1 MYHGQIGRAQP
12 CHQVKHIQVHAPRN
26 FQSSARVRLEIRAT
40 LVSRDAFVQN
50 SKSAPMGRKFNSCFF
65 RDLHLDHAPSTH
77 FPLSLATLLVNVHP
91 CACCTPR
98 PSVARRANSKQR
110 HQRRVCTKTVVR
122 VPRPKRTCR
131 ARTRLPRPG
140 NEISRRNLAHACI
153 RRRF

>member
-1 MYHGQIGRAQP
+1 MPPSKTHIGARASQFPVQCTCQTRNPSNTRLPRRICPKLEKCPNGQ
-12 CHQVKHIQVHAPRN
+12 KIQFMFFSRPSPRP
-26 FQSSARVRLEIRAT
+26 RTI
-40 LVSRDAFVQN
+40 
-50 SKSAPMGRKFNSCFF
+50 
-65 RDLHLDHAPSTH
+65 HH
-77 FPLSLATLLVNVHP
+77 FPLSLATLLVHVHP
-91 CACCTPR
+91 CTCCTPR

-140 NEISRRNLAHACI
+140 NEISRRNLARACM